1 MKNLLHNIQ
10 ILAML
15 ALTMIGIQSCSDELH
30 DVGDVQVSF
39 TAMLPT
45 DTRTRSF
52 GKAEQVNTLVVGIF
66 KKGVA
71 DMHTNSGGSWNYY
84 EIDRQSFPINGTSV
98 NVQLTLAQE
107 QTYSFVFWAYY
118 YDGNQNIYNIDDLT
132 AIVMNAL
139 PDPITFAQ
147 AEAADAF
154 FATME
159 DITITGDCSYPVE
172 LIRPLAQINVGTTGK
187 TMQASFT
194 AKAAPD
200 TFHPFTNTVSGVTD
214 YTWNFSETTTETF
227 SVKYND
233 DNETVYNYLAMGY
246 LFAPT
251 TATKISAE
259 LTLTDGD
266 ASKTVQFPQVEIEA
280 NQRSNIAG
288 NFTQQQE
295 N

>member
-39 TAMLPT
+39 TATLPT

-71 DMHTNSGGSWNYY
+71 DVHTNSGGSWNYY
-84 EIDRQSFPINGTSV
+84 EIDRQSFPINGTSA

-118 YDGNQNIYNIDDLT
+118 YDGNQSIYDIDDLT
-132 AIVMNAL
+132 AIEMNTL
-139 PDPITFAQ
+139 PNPTTFAQ

-154 FATME
+154 FATMK
-159 DITITGDCSYPVE
+159 DITITRDCSCPVE
-172 LIRPLAQINVGTTGK
+172 LFRPLAQINVGTTE
-187 TMQASFT
+187 TPMQATFT
-194 AKAAPD
+194 ASGAPK
-200 TFHPFTNTVSGVTD
+200 TFHPFTNTVSGAAEF
-214 YTWNFSETTTETF
+214 TWNFSETTTETF
-227 SVKYND
+227 SADGTEYK
-233 DNETVYNYLAMGY
+233 YLAMGY
-246 LFAPT
+246 VFAPT
-251 TATKISAE
+251 TATNISAG
-259 LTLTDGD
+259 LTLTDGGT
-266 ASKTVQFPQVEIEA
+266 SKTVEFPQVEIEA

-288 NFTQQQE
+288 NFTPTP
-295 N
+295 

>member
-15 ALTMIGIQSCSDELH
+15 ALTMVGIQSCSDDLH
-30 DVGDVQVSF
+30 DVGDVQVNF
-39 TAMLPT
+39 TATLPT
-45 DTRTRSF
+45 DTRTRAF

-71 DMHTNSGGSWNYY
+71 DVHTNNGGSWNYY

-98 NVQLTLAQE
+98 DVQLTLAQE
-107 QTYSFVFWAYY
+107 QTYSFVFWA

-132 AIVMNAL
+132 AIVMNPLL
-139 PDPITFAQ
+139 PSSITFSE
-147 AEAADAF
+147 AEAMDAF
-154 FATME
+154 FATM

-172 LIRPLAQINVGTTGK
+172 LVRPLAQINVGTTG
-187 TMQASFT
+187 TPMQATFK
-194 AKAAPD
+194 AKAVPD
-200 TFHPFTNTVSGVTD
+200 TFYPFTNTVSGTAD
-214 YTWNFSETTTETF
+214 YTWNFSETTAETF
-227 SVKYND
+227 SAD
-233 DNETVYNYLAMGY
+233 GTEYNYLAMGY
-246 LFAPT
+246 VFAPT

-259 LTLTDGD
+259 LTLKDGN
-266 ASKTVQFPQVEIEA
+266 ASKTVEFPQVEIEA

-288 NFTQQQE
+288 NFTLLQE

>member
-45 DTRTRSF
+45 DIRTRSF

-71 DMHTNSGGSWNYY
+71 DVHNNSGGSWNYY
-84 EIDRQSFPINGTSV
+84 EIDRQSFPINDTSID
-98 NVQLTLAQE
+98 VQLTLAQE
-107 QTYSFVFWAYY
+107 QTYSFVFWAY
-118 YDGNQNIYNIDDLT
+118 DGNQNIYNIDDLT
-132 AIVMNAL
+132 AIEMNTL
-139 PDPITFAQ
+139 PNPITFSE

-172 LIRPLAQINVGTTGK
+172 LVRPLAQINVGTTG
-187 TMQASFT
+187 TPMQATFT
-194 AKAAPD
+194 ASGAPK
-200 TFHPFTNTVSGVTD
+200 TFHPFTNTVSGAAEF
-214 YTWNFSETTTETF
+214 TWNINETTTETF
-227 SVKYND
+227 SAD
-233 DNETVYNYLAMGY
+233 GTEYNYLAMGY
-246 LFAPT
+246 VFAPT
-251 TATKISAE
+251 TATNISAK
-259 LTLTDGD
+259 LTLTDGNN
-266 ASKTVQFPQVEIEA
+266 SKMVEFPQVEIEA

-288 NFTQQQE
+288 NFTPTE
-295 N
+295 

>member
-71 DMHTNSGGSWNYY
+71 DVHNNSGGSWNYY
-84 EIDRQSFPINGTSV
+84 EIDRQSFPINDTSID
-98 NVQLTLAQE
+98 VQLTLAQE
-107 QTYSFVFWAYY
+107 QTYSFVFWAY
-118 YDGNQNIYNIDDLT
+118 DGNQNIYNIDELT
-132 AIVMNAL
+132 AIEMNTL
-139 PDPITFAQ
+139 PNPITFSE

-172 LIRPLAQINVGTTGK
+172 LVRPLAQINVGTTG
-187 TMQASFT
+187 TPMQATFT
-194 AKAAPD
+194 ASGAPK
-200 TFHPFTNTVSGVTD
+200 TFHPFTNTVSGAAEF
-214 YTWNFSETTTETF
+214 TWNINETTTETF
-227 SVKYND
+227 SAD
-233 DNETVYNYLAMGY
+233 GTEYNYLAMGY
-246 LFAPT
+246 VFAPT
-251 TATKISAE
+251 TATNISAK
-259 LTLTDGD
+259 LTLTDGNN
-266 ASKTVQFPQVEIEA
+266 SKMVEFPQVEIEA

-288 NFTQQQE
+288 NFTPTE
-295 N
+295 

>member
-1 MKNLLHNIQ
+1 MKNLLHNIS

-39 TAMLPT
+39 TATLPT

-71 DMHTNSGGSWNYY
+71 DVHTNSGGSWNYY

-107 QTYSFVFWAYY
+107 QTYSFVFWAY
-118 YDGNQNIYNIDDLT
+118 DNNQNIYNIDDLT
-132 AIVMNAL
+132 AIEMNAL
-139 PDPITFAQ
+139 PNPITFTQ

-154 FATME
+154 FATMG

-172 LIRPLAQINVGTTGK
+172 LVRPLAQINVGTIGTP
-187 TMQASFT
+187 MQASFT
-194 AKAAPD
+194 AKDVPD
-200 TFHPFTNTVSGVTD
+200 TFHPFTNTASGVTD
-214 YTWNFSETTTETF
+214 YTWNFSDTTTETF
-227 SVKYND
+227 SVKDND
-233 DNETVYNYLAMGY
+233 GNETVYNYLAMGY

-251 TATKISAE
+251 TAIQIAAE
-259 LTLTDGD
+259 LTLTDGEN
-266 ASKTVQFPQVEIEA
+266 SKTVAFPKVEIEA

-288 NFTQQQE
+288 GFTAE
-295 N
+295 

>member
-15 ALTMIGIQSCSDELH
+15 ALTMVGIQSCSDDWH
-30 DVGDVQVSF
+30 DVGDVQVNF
-39 TAMLPT
+39 TATLPT
-45 DTRTRSF
+45 DTRTRAF

-71 DMHTNSGGSWNYY
+71 DVHTNNGGSWSYY

-98 NVQLTLAQE
+98 DVQLTLAQE
-107 QTYSFVFWAYY
+107 QTYSFVFWAY
-118 YDGNQNIYNIDDLT
+118 DGNQNIYDIDDLT
-132 AIVMNAL
+132 AIVMNPL
-139 PDPITFAQ
+139 PSSITFSE
-147 AEAADAF
+147 AEAMDAF

-172 LIRPLAQINVGTTGK
+172 LVRPLAQINVGTTG
-187 TMQASFT
+187 TPIQATF
-194 AKAAPD
+194 KAMGIPN
-200 TFHPFTNTVSGVTD
+200 TFHPFTNTISGNAEF
-214 YTWNFSETTTETF
+214 TWAFSETTAETF
-227 SVKYND
+227 SAD
-233 DNETVYNYLAMGY
+233 GTEYNYLAMSY
-246 LFAPT
+246 VFAPT

-259 LTLTDGD
+259 LTLKDGN
-266 ASKTVQFPQVEIEA
+266 ASKTVEFPQVEIEA

-288 NFTQQQE
+288 NFTLLQE

>member
-39 TAMLPT
+39 TATLPT

-66 KKGVA
+66 KKGISDV
-71 DMHTNSGGSWNYY
+71 HTNSGGSWNYY

-107 QTYSFVFWAYY
+107 QTYSFVFWAY
-118 YDGNQNIYNIDDLT
+118 DNNQNIYNIDDLT
-132 AIVMNAL
+132 AIEMNTL
-139 PDPITFAQ
+139 PNPITFSE

-159 DITITGDCSYPVE
+159 DITVTGDCSYPVE
-172 LIRPLAQINVGTTGK
+172 LVRPLAQINVGTTG
-187 TMQASFT
+187 TPMQATFT
-194 AKAAPD
+194 ASGAPK
-200 TFHPFTNTVSGVTD
+200 TFHPFTNTVSGAAEF
-214 YTWNFSETTTETF
+214 TWNFSETTTETF
-227 SVKYND
+227 SAD
-233 DNETVYNYLAMGY
+233 GTEYNYLAMGY
-246 LFAPT
+246 VFAPT
-251 TATKISAE
+251 TATNISAK
-259 LTLTDGD
+259 LTLTDGNN
-266 ASKTVQFPQVEIEA
+266 SKMVEFPQVEIEA

-288 NFTQQQE
+288 NFTPTE
-295 N
+295 

>member
-39 TAMLPT
+39 TATLPT

-71 DMHTNSGGSWNYY
+71 DVHTNSDGSWNYY
-84 EIDRQSFPINGTSV
+84 EIDRQSFPINGTSID
-98 NVQLTLAQE
+98 VQLTLAQE

-118 YDGNQNIYNIDDLT
+118 YDGNQSIYDITKLT
-132 AIVMNAL
+132 AIEMNSL
-139 PDPITFAQ
+139 PDPITFTQ

-172 LIRPLAQINVGTTGK
+172 LVRPLAQINVGTTG
-187 TMQASFT
+187 TPMQATFT
-194 AKAAPD
+194 AKAVPN
-200 TFHPFTNTVSGVTD
+200 TFYPFTNTVSGNAEF
-214 YTWNFSETTTETF
+214 TWNFNDTTTETF
-227 SVKYND
+227 SAD
-233 DNETVYNYLAMGY
+233 GTEYNYLAMGY
-246 LFAPT
+246 VFAPT
-251 TATKISAE
+251 TATNISAK
-259 LTLTDGD
+259 LTLTDGNN
-266 ASKTVQFPQVEIEA
+266 SKTVEFPQVEIEA

-288 NFTQQQE
+288 NFTPTE
-295 N
+295 

>member
-39 TAMLPT
+39 TATLPT

-52 GKAEQVNTLVVGIF
+52 GKAEQVNTLEVGIF

-71 DMHTNSGGSWNYY
+71 DVHNNSGGSWSYY

-98 NVQLTLAQE
+98 DVQLTLAQE
-107 QTYSFVFWAYY
+107 QTYSFVFWAC
-118 YDGNQNIYNIDDLT
+118 DGNQNIYNIDDLT

-139 PDPITFAQ
+139 PNSITFAQ

-172 LIRPLAQINVGTTGK
+172 LVRPLAQINVGTTG
-187 TMQASFT
+187 TPMQATFT
-194 AKAAPD
+194 ASGAPK
-200 TFHPFTNTVSGVTD
+200 TFHPFTNTVSGAAEF
-214 YTWNFSETTTETF
+214 TWNFSETTTETF
-227 SVKYND
+227 SAD
-233 DNETVYNYLAMGY
+233 GTEYNYLAMGY
-246 LFAPT
+246 VFAPT
-251 TATKISAE
+251 TATNISAK
-259 LTLTDGD
+259 LTLTDGNN
-266 ASKTVQFPQVEIEA
+266 SKTVEFPQVEIEA

-288 NFTQQQE
+288 NFTPTE
-295 N
+295 